1 MSQPTPPAMIGGV
14 RNILV
19 DFSKKQS
26 THAEVLFVILLVLG
40 IVFPGSIP
48 VDIRKQLTTIPGRV
62 LLFAALVALLMY
74 TNWVNGLLFA
84 VFIAVVLSI
93 PTEKENFMNEYNVK
107 IVSNNKKWFVEK
119 LLEENPIAI
128 EEDRVETS
136 AVQDDNEV
144 RSQDTRSSNY

>member
-1 MSQPTPPAMIGGV
+1 
-14 RNILV
+14 
-19 DFSKKQS
+19 
-26 THAEVLFVILLVLG
+26 
-40 IVFPGSIP
+40 
-48 VDIRKQLTTIPGRV
+48 
-62 LLFAALVALLMY
+62 MY